1 VLKAPHYVLKAPRYV
16 PEAMRCVV
24 MRALLLQR

>member
-1 VLKAPHYVLKAPRYV
+1 VLKAPRYMLKAPHYV

-24 MRALLLQR
+24 KLTLLLQR